1 MARTYKNPPV
11 DLEYLLEIE
20 SANHFEWRLI
30 AIKNLVVLVSSHDFG
45 AFSNSKFIIQGDV
58 GHSEQGFYVS
68 NFVYLNKGLHEWFD
82 ARSVCE
88 NVAMAN
94 HLRQILIKGGCELRV
109 KA

>member
-11 DLEYLLEIE
+11 DFEYLLEIE

-30 AIKNLVVLVSSHDFG
+30 GVKSLVVLVSLHDFG
-45 AFSNSKFIIQGDV
+45 AFSNAKFIVQGDV
-58 GHSEQGFYVS
+58 DHSAQGFYVS

-82 ARSVCE
+82 AKSVCE
-88 NVAMAN
+88 NVGIGN
-94 HLRQILIKGGCELRV
+94 RLREILSKGGCELRI